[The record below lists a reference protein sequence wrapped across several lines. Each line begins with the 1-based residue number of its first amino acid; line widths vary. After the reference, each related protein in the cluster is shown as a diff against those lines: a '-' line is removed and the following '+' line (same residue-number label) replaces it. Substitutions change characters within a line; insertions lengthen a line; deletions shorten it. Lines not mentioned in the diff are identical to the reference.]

1 MKKEAAAEMLIN
13 LIRSLVM
20 KYKKAVTI
28 IAVLFVLASSCAD
41 AMTIDES
48 IEKLKTH
55 KFGQNNEVLDFLY
68 DTAIKSHSNPELRKE
83 LKESLMLILASDAA
97 YDAKQFACRQLAL
110 TATAEHIPV
119 LAKHLTDEKMSHMA
133 LYVLTHIDSPEV
145 DKALLASLDKA
156 SGRARLGIINMLGNR
171 RCLAADTALGKLAAS
186 PDAQVAVEAAKALG
200 RIGSESAGSILQKAL
215 ADGEHPAGDVLP
227 EACLLCGDR
236 FLEQR
241 HTRAAASLYEA
252 VFTSSSPAHIRAAAL
267 KCLAEALGKQVAPF
281 VAQSLKSDNKHLYG
295 MAAVIVRN
303 AADKKTAEAMVAG
316 LGSFQPAVQ
325 VLLINALAAR
335 DDGAAINIIKD
346 ACQSDSVAVRSAA
359 LGALGKIGDESTI
372 ALLVKHADEGVDEE
386 QAAAMES
393 LAGLRGKNVN
403 STLAKLLS
411 TSSNRR
417 KVVICRALL
426 KRDASEAAPALIKAA
441 RTGDHTVR
449 TESLKALRDLAGEQ
463 EIPSLVDLIFFVEP
477 TQADQVGKTL
487 ASVARR
493 NSVHQQCTENILSKL
508 NQAKNDKQRV
518 ALITT
523 LGGLGHELALPVLR
537 RGLQDKSSE
546 IRYAS
551 IKALSAWPNTD
562 AAEDL
567 LKVGWSTTNKT
578 HRVLALR
585 GYIDLI
591 DASELPAGQKLESY
605 KEAMELADQD
615 AERKKVLSVL
625 AALDTLEAFRMAASR
640 LDEPSLKNEAALA
653 ACMIAEKI
661 YTTKGRQIK
670 GDLEKIMEGDIG
682 DSRKQQAGEILQNI
696 SKLKYYVMDW
706 EVSGPYTQDGKNYSA
721 LFDIP
726 FSPEIDGGKGARWR
740 TMPTGTDSGQPWY
753 LDLLKALNGGEQ
765 RVAYLRTKLQWPS
778 EQQVKLWIGSDD
790 GNKVWVNGKLVH
802 ANNVA
807 RPFAPDQENATVTL
821 KKGENV
827 ILMKITQNNL
837 PWGASLRIEEPKPP
851 KPAQSGEGFKL
862 HVINGDSD
870 FEAAGVL
877 DINRDGR
884 ADIFC
889 GGFCY
894 EAPTWK
900 KHFVREAPKTSEY
913 YNDFAN
919 LPMDVDGDGWTDI
932 VNAAF
937 FNKRLFWIRNPGKS
951 GGGFEVIDI
960 DQPGNMETAIAADI
974 NGDGQQDILPNIGGS
989 AAWYEFKRDASAKYG
1004 VKWIKHD
1011 LPKEAAA
1018 HGIGAGDINGDGRC
1032 DVVAPSG
1039 WAEQPAEAGAEWLWH
1054 GEFNLGSTS
1063 IPILVHDVDGDG
1075 DGDIIWGMGH
1085 DYGIYWLEQTA
1096 ATGGGRSW
1104 RRHEIDRSWSQPHFL
1119 LLADLNGD
1127 GDDEMVTGKRYRAHN
1142 GGDPGGND
1150 PLCVYYY
1157 SFDSKAKKWSRH
1169 LLHEGGRVGFGINT
1183 QATDI
1188 DGDGDVDIAAPGK
1201 SGLYL
1206 FENTLK

>member
-1 MKKEAAAEMLIN
+1 
-13 LIRSLVM
+13 M
-20 KYKKAVTI
+20 KYKRVFLNAVMITT
-28 IAVLFVLASSCAD
+28 IAVMTSSQVCG
-41 AMTIDES
+41 MTVDEA
-48 IEKLKTH
+48 IEKLKSH
-55 KFGQNNEVLDFLY
+55 KFGQNNDVLDFLY

-83 LKESLMLILASDAA
+83 LNEGLMLVLASDAA

-110 TATAEHIPV
+110 TATAEHIPI
-119 LAKHLTDEKMSHMA
+119 LAKYLTDEQMSHMA

-145 DKALLASLDKA
+145 DRALLGVLDKA
-156 SGRARLGIINMLGNR
+156 TGRARLGIINMLGNR
-171 RCLAADTALGKLAAS
+171 RCSAAVTALGKLADS
-186 PDAQVAVEAAKALG
+186 PDSEVAVEAAKALG
-200 RIGSESAGSILQKAL
+200 HIGSESAGSILQKAL
-215 ADGEHPAGDVLP
+215 ADGEHPAKDVLP
-227 EACLLCGDR
+227 EACLLCADR
-236 FLEQR
+236 FLEQNQS
-241 HTRAAASLYEA
+241 HAAAKLYET
-252 VFTSSSPAHIRAAAL
+252 VFTSSSPAHVRAAAL
-267 KCLAEALGKQVAPF
+267 KGLYEALGEQAGPF
-281 VAQSLKSDNKHLYG
+281 VIESLKSDDKDLYG
-295 MAAVIVRN
+295 MAVVIVRN
-303 AADKKTAEAMVAG
+303 AADKKTAEGIAAG
-316 LGSFQPAVQ
+316 LGGFHSAVQ

-335 DDGAAINIIKD
+335 EDGAAINIIKD
-346 ACQSDSVAVRSAA
+346 ACQSDSVTVRSAA
-359 LGALGKIGDESTI
+359 LGALGKVGDESTI
-372 ALLVKHADEGVDEE
+372 ALLVKHADEGTDEE

-403 STLAKLLS
+403 ATLAKLLS
-411 TSSNRR
+411 TSSSTR
-417 KVVICRALL
+417 KVAICRALL

-441 RTGDHTVR
+441 RTGDRIVR
-449 TESLKALRDLAGEQ
+449 TESLKALRDLAGQ
-463 EIPSLVDLIFFVEP
+463 REIPSLVDLIFVVEP

-523 LGGLGHELALPVLR
+523 LGGLGHELSLPVLR

-567 LKVGWSTTNKT
+567 LKVVRSTTNQT

-605 KEAMELADQD
+605 KEAMKLADQY
-615 AERKKVLSVL
+615 AEKKKVLSVL
-625 AALDTLEAFRMAASR
+625 AGIDTLEAFQMAASR

-670 GDLEKIMEGDIG
+670 GDLEKIMEGGIG
-682 DSRKQQAGEILQNI
+682 DSRKQQVREILQNI

-706 EVSGPYTQDGKNYSA
+706 EVSGPYTQEGKNYSA

-726 FSPEIDGGKGARWR
+726 FAPEIDGGKDAKWR
-740 TMPTGTDSGQPWY
+740 TMPTGTDAGQPFY

-790 GNKVWVNGKLVH
+790 GNKIWLNGKLVH

-807 RPFAPDQENATVTL
+807 RPFAPDQESVTITL

-851 KPAQSGEGFKL
+851 KPAQSGKGFKL
-862 HVINGDSD
+862 HVINGESD

-884 ADIFC
+884 PDTFC
-889 GGFCY
+889 GGFWY

-900 KHFVREAPKTSEY
+900 KHFVREAPKMSEY

-919 LPMDVDGDGWTDI
+919 LPMG
-932 VNAAF
+932 
-937 FNKRLFWIRNPGKS
+937 
-951 GGGFEVIDI
+951 
-960 DQPGNMETAIAADI
+960 
-974 NGDGQQDILPNIGGS
+974 
-989 AAWYEFKRDASAKYG
+989 
-1004 VKWIKHD
+1004 
-1011 LPKEAAA
+1011 
-1018 HGIGAGDINGDGRC
+1018 
-1032 DVVAPSG
+1032 
-1039 WAEQPAEAGAEWLWH
+1039 
-1054 GEFNLGSTS
+1054 
-1063 IPILVHDVDGDG
+1063 VDGDG
-1075 DGDIIWGMGH
+1075 DI
-1085 DYGIYWLEQTA
+1085 
-1096 ATGGGRSW
+1096 
-1104 RRHEIDRSWSQPHFL
+1104 
-1119 LLADLNGD
+1119 
-1127 GDDEMVTGKRYRAHN
+1127 
-1142 GGDPGGND
+1142 
-1150 PLCVYYY
+1150 
-1157 SFDSKAKKWSRH
+1157 
-1169 LLHEGGRVGFGINT
+1169 
-1183 QATDI
+1183 
-1188 DGDGDVDIAAPGK
+1188 DIAAPGK